1 MNSNAMEMETDKHVM
16 IIKAIKICAL
26 YCDFVPVKYIMRYQ
40 KLNVTSILAVRENK
54 VGETVK
60 IY

>member
-1 MNSNAMEMETDKHVM
+1 MEMETDKHVM